1 MNEQNY
7 IADDEISLLDIY
19 EFFHR
24 HFITLCVVFVACFGS
39 VTAYLVSQP
48 TLYRTTIQI
57 TLGNDF
63 FFISTPP
70 INNSNNSNN
79 NLIESAEQTKQRF
92 STDVRIDAVRNTGIL
107 NIVAERTTSESSLN
121 EALYV
126 ANKIVA
132 DHKALREEKVAQFKM
147 LLSAT
152 SPSQSELM
160 KVVDAASSST
170 PTRIT
175 KEPQTVSL
183 PYKGLLYKGLGI
195 GVIAAAFIAL
205 LFALAL
211 DMKAKIKSA
220 RQQP

>member
-7 IADDEISLLDIY
+7 VADDEISLLDIY
-19 EFFHR
+19 EFFRR

-39 VTAYLVSQP
+39 VAAYLVSQP
-48 TLYRTTIQI
+48 TIYKTTVQLTI
-57 TLGNDF
+57 GKDAF
-63 FFISTPP
+63 FLTPST
-70 INNSNNSNN
+70 
-79 NLIESAEQTKQRF
+79 NLIESAEQTKHRF
-92 STDVRIDAVRNTGIL
+92 GSTVRIDAVKNTGIL
-107 NIVAERTTSESSLN
+107 NIVAERTTSENSLN
-121 EALYV
+121 DALTV
-126 ANKIVA
+126 ANQIVA
-132 DHKALREEKVAQFKM
+132 DHKALREQKVEQFKM

-160 KVVDAASSST
+160 RVVDAASSST

-175 KEPQTVSL
+175 NEPQTVAL

-195 GVIAAAFIAL
+195 GIFAAAFIAL

-211 DMKAKIKSA
+211 DAKAKIKLA